1 MKLIFFM
8 KSMKKYGGLERVIAQ
23 RINYFS
29 KVYNYEIILVTTN
42 QKNEKNIYKLDKKIK
57 HIDLGINFS
66 EKSTSFLDYLF
77 AIKKFI
83 VYLKKIGEL
92 IDKEKPNYLVSLGA
106 EDKILLPFF
115 RKKVPIIREIHLAK
129 KNYKSVMNMNFV
141 KVYKYIFYIIGNFL
155 IKKYNKIVVLTN
167 EDKKMRKLDNAVV
180 IPNPLPFKVKK
191 LSNLNAKR
199 VISVGRLEEQ
209 KGYRTLIEVWKKIVN
224 KYPDWELVIYG
235 SGSQKEELL
244 KKIKDFKLSKNC
256 KIEDP
261 VSNIEEEYLKSSI
274 YVMSSKYEG
283 FGMVLLEAMACG
295 LPVVSFD
302 CPSGPGE
309 IIENNVNGFLCKNQN
324 IEDMVEKLEKL
335 IEDFK
340 LKEKIALQAKKSS
353 EKYKE
358 EKIFLKWKL
367 LYEN

>member
-1 MKLIFFM
+1 
-8 KSMKKYGGLERVIAQ
+8 MKKYGGLERVIAQ
-23 RINYFS
+23 RVNYFS
-29 KVYNYEIILVTTN
+29 RIYNYEIILVTTN
-42 QKNEKNIYKLDKKIK
+42 QKNEKNIYELDKKIK
-57 HIDLGINFS
+57 CIDLGINFS
-66 EKSTSFLDYLF
+66 EKSTTLWNYLC
-77 AIKKFI
+77 AIKKFV
-83 VYLKKIGEL
+83 VYLKKIKE
-92 IDKEKPNYLVSLGA
+92 IINKEKPDYLVSLGA

-115 RKKVPIIREIHLAK
+115 RKRVSIIREIHLAK
-129 KNYKSVMNMNFV
+129 KNYKNIINMNFF
-141 KVYKYIFYIIGNFL
+141 KIYKYLFYIIGNSL

-167 EDKKMRKLDNAVV
+167 EDKKIRKLDRAIV
-180 IPNPLPFKVKK
+180 IPNPLPFKVDKV
-191 LSNLNAKR
+191 SNLNIKR

-209 KGYRTLIEVWKKIVN
+209 KGYKTLIEVWRRIIN

-244 KKIKDFKLSKNC
+244 KKIKDFELSKNC

-283 FGMVLLEAMACG
+283 FGMVLVEAMACG

-309 IIENNVNGFLCKNQN
+309 IIENNINGFLCENQN
-324 IEDMVEKLEKL
+324 TKDMEEKLEKL
-335 IEDFK
+335 MKSFELRQRMA
-340 LKEKIALQAKKSS
+340 LKAKETS

-358 EKIFLKWKL
+358 EKIFIKWKL
-367 LYEN
+367 FYENYL